1 MNQNDML
8 LRLEDLVTNPTTRLP
23 VCLCLDVS
31 YSMNGKPLRELI
43 NGVHNFFKAIK
54 DDEIARYSVEL
65 SIVTFHSKAELILDF
80 ASIDRQKL
88 PTLSAQGMTSMGEGV
103 NLALDIL
110 ETRKN
115 EYSNRGIDYY
125 QPWMVLMSDGGPT
138 DNITSA
144 VNRVED
150 LVNNKKLTV
159 FPVALGSG
167 ANVEVLRKFSSL
179 PNKSVLRLTN
189 PENFREFFQWLS
201 QSVAVASQST
211 PGDKPTLP
219 ELPRV
224 IEITL

>member
-1 MNQNDML
+1 MNQKDRI
-8 LRLEDLVTNPTTRLP
+8 LRLEDLITNPTTRLP

-31 YSMNGKPLRELI
+31 YSMNGKPLQELVK
-43 NGVHNFFKAIK
+43 GVHNFFQAIK
-54 DDEIARYSVEL
+54 DDEIAKYSVEL
-65 SIVTFHSKAELILDF
+65 SIVIFHDNAEVILDF

-88 PTLSAQGMTSMGEGV
+88 PRLKAQGTTSMGKGV

-110 ETRKN
+110 ETRKS

-138 DNITSA
+138 DNINSA
-144 VNRVED
+144 VQKVKE
-150 LVNNKKLTV
+150 LIKKKKLTL

-167 ANVEVLRKFSSL
+167 ANVQILRKFSSL
-179 PNKSVLRLTN
+179 QNNSVLRVTT

-201 QSVAVASQST
+201 QSVSVASQST
-211 PGDKPTLP
+211 PGENPVLP
-219 ELPRV
+219 EMPRV